1 MRPTRPPPPKPLALT
16 LPLALIAAV
25 ASTTTAAPCHAFE
38 RQWHAGAGLGLG
50 RVSRGDYSGWG
61 PVLDL
66 GVTYGLS
73 DQFNLL
79 GEVALGSFGVSAP
92 APPAPAP
99 GQPAPPPTAPGP
111 GNYAFQSAVVG
122 VAYTLDVLR
131 WVPYAGLFVGGARV
145 SAGEGFGGAFGGD
158 AYRRV
163 ALDAGAAGGLDY
175 QLTREIAVGAVVRYH
190 LAFTDPRSSLLFGG
204 LRVQY
209 TWGF

>member
-1 MRPTRPPPPKPLALT
+1 MRPTRLRPRPPF
-16 LPLALIAAV
+16 
-25 ASTTTAAPCHAFE
+25 AAPAPALLLAAALAAPAPGHAFE
-38 RQWHAGAGLGLG
+38 RQWHAGAGLGVG
-50 RVSRGDYSGWG
+50 RFARGDRSGVG

-66 GVTYGLS
+66 GVSYGLS

-79 GEVALGSFGVSAP
+79 GEIALGSFGVSAP
-92 APPAPAP
+92 APPPPAP
-99 GQPAPPPTAPGP
+99 GQPPPPPPAGP

-131 WVPYAGLFVGGARV
+131 WVPYGGLFVGAARV
-145 SAGEGFGGAFGGD
+145 AAGEGFGGALSGD

-163 ALDAGAAGGLDY
+163 ALDAGAAAGLDY
-175 QLTREIAVGAVVRYH
+175 QLTRAVAVGGVVRYH
-190 LAFTDPRSSLLFGG
+190 LAFTEPRASLLFGG